1 MKSEKALAV
10 FILIFT
16 VLLLCA
22 GQALAQSEHIPYQTG
37 ELLVKYKTHDE
48 SIQRSALHSAGL
60 VRSSRPIG
68 RSRIHRVVLKPGT
81 TVEQAL
87 KIYANDPNVDVAEP
101 NYLIHAQAMP
111 NDTNFSQQWGLYNT
125 GQAVSGTAGMPGND
139 MDAPQAWDIITDS
152 TEVIV
157 AILDTGCDTNHLDL
171 AANIWRNPGEIAGDG
186 VDNDRNG
193 YIDDVHGWDFAD
205 GNNNPFDASGH
216 GTHVAGITAA
226 VGDNQRGIS
235 GVAWHARIMP
245 VRVMNAFD
253 TGTTADAID
262 AIHYAVENGAKI
274 INCSWGSASYSSA
287 LRYAIAESDA
297 LFICAAGNSGNDTDG
312 TPYYPASYDSPNI
325 ISVAASDQRG
335 QLAWFSNYGTV
346 STDVAAPG
354 TRIYSLD
361 NSRRTLWS
369 DDFNDVDLDGWT
381 TGGSND
387 KWEIAAPAGTS
398 IANAL
403 ATSPD
408 GQNVNDANTWAQL
421 PTQNLATSSATLLT
435 FKHLGSAESNANH
448 LFLEISL
455 DGVNWTNLP
464 LKIGGTVHH
473 SGITGRVP
481 YWTTAM
487 ADLGRWDGT
496 PQVYLRLR
504 FHSDALSNGTGF
516 FIDDMRL
523 TVADDIDRYQFMQ
536 GTSMAAAF
544 VSGLAALIQSEESS
558 LTPLEIKFI
567 IESSVDLTQNLL
579 NMVRSGGRVN
589 AYNALT
595 LFRELSLNADMSS
608 LDQIQ
613 LSWTT
618 DTPLNGPITIQR
630 RMENET
636 DFSSIAQLDSDTG
649 QYMDYDV
656 SFDAAYYYRIQA
668 ISQDGDNRYSHQTL
682 AGAVHDSAAS
692 SAGGGG
698 GGCFIHVSSNLSS
711 IPSPSTP

>member
-1 MKSEKALAV
+1 MRSEKALAV
-10 FILIFT
+10 FIFIFT
-16 VLLLCA
+16 FSFLWA
-22 GQALAQSEHIPYQTG
+22 EQAVAKQDGMPYQTG
-37 ELLVKYKTHDE
+37 ELLVRYKTPNE
-48 SIQRSALHSAGL
+48 RVIKSELYSAGL
-60 VRSSRPIG
+60 VRSASPIG
-68 RSRIHRVVLKPGT
+68 SSDIHRVILNPGT

-87 KIYANDPNVDVAEP
+87 EIYANDPNVDIAEP
-101 NYLIHAQAMP
+101 NYIIRAQAMP
-111 NDTNFSQQWGLYNT
+111 NDNDFSQQWGLYNT
-125 GQAVSGTAGMPGND
+125 GQSVSGTIGTPGND

-186 VDNDRNG
+186 IDNDRNG

-216 GTHVAGITAA
+216 GTHVAGIVAA
-226 VGDNQRGIS
+226 AGNNHRGIA

-262 AIHYAVENGAKI
+262 AIHYAVRNGAKI

-297 LFICAAGNSGNDTDG
+297 LFICAAGNNGNDTDV
-312 TPYYPASYDSPNI
+312 TPYYPAGYNSPNI
-325 ISVAASDQRG
+325 ISVAAGDQRG
-335 QLAWFSNYGTV
+335 KLAWFSNYGTV

-369 DDFNDVDLDGWT
+369 ENFNDGNLDGWT
-381 TGGSND
+381 TGGENDEWEISTPAGISKSTALASSSND
-387 KWEIAAPAGTS
+387 E
-398 IANAL
+398 
-403 ATSPD
+403 
-408 GQNVNDANTWAQL
+408 NVNDVNAWAQL
-421 PTQNLATSSATLLT
+421 PPLNLSASSATLLT
-435 FKHLGSAESNANH
+435 FKHLGSTESNPNR
-448 LFLEISL
+448 LYLEISTN
-455 DGVNWTNLP
+455 GTHWANLP
-464 LKIGGTVHH
+464 LKVGGTILH

-487 ADLGRWDGT
+487 ADLGRWDGS
-496 PQVYLRLR
+496 PQVHLRLR
-504 FHSDALSNGTGF
+504 FQSDTVSNGDGF
-516 FIDDMRL
+516 FIDDMFL
-523 TVADDIDRYQFMQ
+523 TVADDVDWYQFMQ

-544 VSGLAALIQSEESS
+544 VSGLAALIQSEDPD
-558 LTPLEIKFI
+558 LTPSETKFI
-567 IESSVDLTQNLL
+567 IESSVDLNQNLL

-595 LFRELSLNADMSS
+595 LLRELSLDANLYSS
-608 LDQIQ
+608 DSIQ

-618 DTPLNGPITIQR
+618 DKPLNGPITIQR
-630 RMENET
+630 KMDNER
-636 DFSSIAQLDSDTG
+636 DFSAIAELDSDTG

-656 SFDAAYYYRIQA
+656 SSDEAYYYRVQA
-668 ISQDGDNRYSHQTL
+668 LSQEGDHRYSHQTL
-682 AGAVHDSAAS
+682 AGAVQEAAS
-692 SAGGGG
+692 GSGGGGGG
-698 GGCFIHVSSNLSS
+698 GGCFINALDSL
-711 IPSPSTP
+711 